1 MKIRLYPV
9 EKTRRTRLAQLA
21 RRQVRLVLTLVC
33 LLAFSLP
40 LLACDAFKPEEV
52 QEVARYGSGGRD
64 LALRLVETYPFRAP
78 GTPEEAETA
87 DFIVQELQRYGYD
100 PEVQSFSYT
109 SPEGQSRQSQNIVVN
124 IPGQGFQQVEQETDD
139 LLYGSRYNQLPANF
153 KDLYVLAG
161 AHYDTAYSRAEAQA
175 YDQQATEVQLD
186 EEGNPINTGPQLPPM
201 VEADGLDD
209 NAAAV
214 ASLLTLA
221 MQLKAQPAGF
231 PVRLVFFGAGHDGFA
246 GAKAYAQGL
255 SSEDLQNIE
264 AMVNLERIYAGDKV
278 YAHAGQNSV
287 MGGEQKNYALRH
299 PLYLCTDVYYNNLLL
314 TNNGFA
320 LFTNQAGCEKNLPGV
335 GPCVYREWTETQGN
349 HTPFDELG
357 VPVVFF
363 ESADY
368 NLENCED
375 PVKES
380 NDPSFSATGGMIA
393 GTPYDSSKLL
403 LQYFVPE
410 GQIKRA
416 DFFGKGDSQPVE
428 ESPTA
433 KEDMSYVETTDPLEI
448 RINNLAFIISE
459 LASSAPLGWQVNR

>member
-1 MKIRLYPV
+1 MRLYPRKNLSLARLGQAV
-9 EKTRRTRLAQLA
+9 QCRARLA
-21 RRQVRLVLTLVC
+21 LTLVC

-40 LLACDAFKPEEV
+40 LLACDAFKQEDI
-52 QEVARYGSGGRD
+52 QEVARYGSGGRS

-78 GTPEEAETA
+78 GSQEETDTA
-87 DFIVQELQRYGYD
+87 DFIMQELQRYGYE
-100 PEVQSFSYT
+100 PELQTFSYT
-109 SPEGQSRQSQNIVVN
+109 SPEGQSRQSQNVVVN
-124 IPGQGFQQVEQETDD
+124 IPGKGFHQVEQETDD

-175 YDQQATEVQLD
+175 YDQQAAEAQVD

-201 VEADGLDD
+201 LEADGLDD

-221 MQLKAQPAGF
+221 VQLKTQPAGF

-246 GAKAYAQGL
+246 GAKAYAQSL
-255 SSEDLQNIE
+255 SPEDLQNIQ

-287 MGGEQKNYALRH
+287 LGGEQKNYALRY

-320 LFTNQAGCEKNLPGV
+320 LFTNQAGCQKNLPDV

-349 HTPFDELG
+349 HTPFDKLG

-368 NLENCED
+368 NLENCEE
-375 PVKES
+375 PIKES
-380 NDPSFSATGGMIA
+380 NDPSFSATAGMIA

-428 ESPTA
+428 ESSTT
-433 KEDMSYVETTDPLEI
+433 KEDMSYIETTDPLEI
-448 RINNLAFIISE
+448 RINNLAFIMRE
-459 LASSAPLGWQVNR
+459 LASSAPLGWQANR

>member
-1 MKIRLYPV
+1 MRLFPHLNLCLA
-9 EKTRRTRLAQLA
+9 RLGQVA
-21 RRQVRLVLTLVC
+21 RRQARLALTLVC

-40 LLACDAFKPEEV
+40 LLACDAFRTEEI
-52 QEVARYGSGGRD
+52 QEVARYGSGGRN
-64 LALRLVETYPFRAP
+64 LALRLVEAYPFRAP
-78 GTPEEAETA
+78 GSPEEAETA
-87 DFIVQELQRYGYD
+87 DFIVQELQSYGYQ
-100 PEVQSFSYT
+100 PEVQKFSYT
-109 SPEGQSRQSQNIVVN
+109 SPEGQTRQSQNIVVN
-124 IPGQGFQQVEQETDD
+124 IPGRGFQKSEQATEEAFSA
-139 LLYGSRYNQLPANF
+139 SRYNQVPANLQ
-153 KDLYVLAG
+153 DLYVLAG
-161 AHYDTAYSRAEAQA
+161 AHYDTAYSRSEAQA
-175 YDQQATEVQLD
+175 YDQQATEAQVD
-186 EEGNPINTGPQLPPM
+186 EDGNPINTGPQLPPM
-201 VEADGLDD
+201 LETDGLDD

-221 MQLKAQPAGF
+221 VQLKVRVAGS
-231 PVRLVFFGAGHDGFA
+231 PVRLVFFGAGHDDYA
-246 GAKAYAQGL
+246 GAKAYAQSL
-255 SSEDLQNIE
+255 SPEDLQNIK

-287 MGGEQKNYALRH
+287 MGGEQKNYALRY

-320 LFTNQAGCEKNLPGV
+320 LFTNQAGCRKDLPGV
-335 GPCVYREWTETQGN
+335 GSCIYREWTETKGN
-349 HTPFDELG
+349 HTPFDNMG

-368 NLENCED
+368 NLENCEV

-416 DFFGKGDSQPVE
+416 DFFGKGNSQPEE
-428 ESPTA
+428 ESTTT
-433 KEDMSYVETTDPLEI
+433 KESLSYVELTDALEI
-448 RINNLAFIISE
+448 RINNLAFIMSE
-459 LASSAPLGWQVNR
+459 LASSAPLGWQVKR